1 MPPPESI
8 AATCLR
14 IAAGGS
20 LLLCLA
26 AFPAL
31 PAEKDALDARSIV
44 RRAVAA
50 EQRNWELA
58 RNYGFAERV
67 DARRLDAQG
76 RLKSTDIRSYDVSL
90 LEGSPYRRLAARDDR
105 PLPPGDEKKEREN
118 FDRSTADRRKE
129 SALQRSVR
137 LAEYVQRPNWQRE
150 AWNELADAFDF
161 QQDADDM
168 WEGHHCYVLQATP
181 HPGYQPRSGTGK
193 IMLHLK
199 GKFWVDKQNYQLVKA
214 EVEALDTIAVGLIL
228 VRVAKGSRAAL
239 ELSRVDDQVWLPRR
253 VQVFAS
259 ARVGLLKELHIA
271 QEVIYSEC
279 REFPGEPRML
289 SESRTH

>member
-1 MPPPESI
+1 
-8 AATCLR
+8 
-14 IAAGGS
+14 
-20 LLLCLA
+20 
-26 AFPAL
+26 
-31 PAEKDALDARSIV
+31 
-44 RRAVAA
+44 
-50 EQRNWELA
+50 
-58 RNYGFAERV
+58 
-67 DARRLDAQG
+67 
-76 RLKSTDIRSYDVSL
+76 
-90 LEGSPYRRLAARDDR
+90 
-105 PLPPGDEKKEREN
+105 
-118 FDRSTADRRKE
+118 
-129 SALQRSVR
+129 
-137 LAEYVQRPNWQRE
+137 
-150 AWNELADAFDF
+150 
-161 QQDADDM
+161 
-168 WEGHHCYVLQATP
+168 
-181 HPGYQPRSGTGK
+181 
-193 IMLHLK
+193 MLHLK